1 MLKLSFAL
9 ILALMLVGTI
19 SLSGKDIF
27 HQVDSF
33 HTALSNA
40 NTNQKLLLTY
50 AISPHSSSC
59 KAMDNATFQQP
70 DIKSLLSNSFYPIK
84 VNIKNKI
91 GQRWAN
97 RFNIVSPPTL
107 LFFDNQGNLI
117 QQIETAV
124 SSRELL
130 IILNQVL
137 FYAKNGFWPMETT
150 RPVVL
155 TYFVPDE
162 DSDPISSA
170 GSPSIQSSDNIYPS
184 LPKNHQSNQVFSIL
198 LTEMSTKDTSAAT
211 SLKAVKR
218 KFPNHPIIVKL
229 LKIQESSYYQIL
241 IENISPFQ
249 EAQLLLE
256 ALRENGFEKATIL
269 NTSTKPQ

>member
-1 MLKLSFAL
+1 MLKLSIAI
-9 ILALMLVGTI
+9 ILAVMLVGTV

-50 AISPHSSSC
+50 AISPSSTC
-59 KAMDNATFQQP
+59 CIAMDNATFTQT
-70 DIKSLLSNSFYPIK
+70 DIQSLLSNSFYPTKI
-84 VNIKNKI
+84 NLKNEI

-97 RFNIVSPPTL
+97 RFNIVSSPTL

-155 TYFVPDE
+155 TYYVPEE
-162 DSDPISSA
+162 DADPISSA
-170 GSPSIQSSDNIYPS
+170 GSPLIQSSDHINPS
-184 LPKNHQSNQVFSIL
+184 LPKKNQSNQVFSIFL
-198 LTEMSTKDTSAAT
+198 KEVSTKDTSAAT